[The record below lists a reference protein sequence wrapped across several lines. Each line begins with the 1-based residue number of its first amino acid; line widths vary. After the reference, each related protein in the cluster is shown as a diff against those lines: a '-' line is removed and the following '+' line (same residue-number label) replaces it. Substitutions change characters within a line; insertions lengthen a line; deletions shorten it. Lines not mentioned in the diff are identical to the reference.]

1 MLVAKSE
8 LAFCSRA
15 RQLAKPAFAE
25 VFGLA
30 SGCRERLGGRIADFA
45 TSINT
50 LVTKGHFESGLV
62 TLKVC
67 NLAI

>member
-1 MLVAKSE
+1 MLMLVAKSE

-30 SGCRERLGGRIADFA
+30 SGCSERLGGRIADFA
-45 TSINT
+45 TSINVRNT
-50 LVTKGHFESGLV
+50 CSMVQRWRYQAT
-62 TLKVC
+62 T
-67 NLAI
+67 